1 MSLLELLLTGASFG
15 AVAALLASVVASILR
30 QWRLAARLARIVT
43 LSGPVIFLVSVVA
56 FVLLPL
62 VDGDPA
68 RKAVVLSSGVS
79 SALNCGALG
88 ILVALPASLLWSLTR
103 RRIPRA
109 G

>member
-1 MSLLELLLTGASFG
+1 VSLLELLLTSASFG
-15 AVAALLASVVASILR
+15 AVAALLASVVACILR
-30 QWRLAARLARIVT
+30 KWRLAARLARVVM
-43 LSGPVIFLVSVVA
+43 LSGPVLFLVSVVA

-62 VDGDPA
+62 TDGDPA

-88 ILVALPASLLWSLTR
+88 ILVALPASLLWVLTR
-103 RRIPRA
+103 RRTPRA